1 MSMTR
6 QQIRAQSRLA
16 DKYQRKL
23 EKLEDTTQRLIELG
37 ALKKKRKPIFMRVK
51 DFVRSIGGRNGE
63 QKGME

>member
-23 EKLEDTTQRLIELG
+23 EKLEETTNRLIELG
-37 ALKKKRKPIFMRVK
+37 AIKKKRKPIIMRVK
-51 DFVRSIGGRNGE
+51 DFVKTLAGRHGP
-63 QKGME
+63 QQGMK